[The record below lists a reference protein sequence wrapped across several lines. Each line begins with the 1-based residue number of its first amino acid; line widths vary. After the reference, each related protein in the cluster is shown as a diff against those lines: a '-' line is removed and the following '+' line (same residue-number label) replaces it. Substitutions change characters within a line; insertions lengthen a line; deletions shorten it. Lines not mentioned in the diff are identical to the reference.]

1 MSAISLQQGSNC
13 VVGQFRAMASPCEIL
28 LEQQDQ
34 ALCGKLTQLAA
45 QEAQRIE
52 QKYSRYRS
60 DSVLS
65 QLNQHTGQWQH
76 IDAETAALLQFANT
90 CYTLSAGLF
99 DISSGIL
106 RRAWQFDGSDNIAS
120 QQQLDT
126 LLPFIG
132 WHKVRLDANQL
143 FLPEGMELDLGGIA
157 KEYAVDKVL
166 QLLSQ
171 QFSAADL
178 PGFVVNFGGDMACN
192 RPRDD
197 GSLWRIGIDK
207 PSEELGIG
215 HEFEAIIQL
224 NNESMATS
232 GNYRNFKEQDGVKY
246 VHTINPKTGWPE
258 VNNTLSVSVI
268 AKDCATADA
277 YATAFMVM
285 GVEQSISFIESHPEY
300 TEKIRP
306 FLLLAG
312 EFELLEKFDI
322 EMSYICT
329 HFLAFCVSVS
339 IKITDL
345 CCIYRPS
352 A

>member
-34 ALCGKLTQLAA
+34 VLCGKLTQLAA

-65 QLNQHTGQWQH
+65 QLNQHAGQWQH

-166 QLLSQ
+166 QLLSS
-171 QFSAADL
+171 QFAPDAA
-178 PGFVVNFGGDMACN
+178 PSMVVNFGGDMACN
-192 RPRDD
+192 RPRAD
-197 GSLWRIGIDK
+197 GSLWRIGIEHPGLADQ
-207 PSEELGIG
+207 
-215 HEFEAIIQL
+215 AISAVGLSQGAL
-224 NNESMATS
+224 ATS
-232 GNYRNFKEQDGVKY
+232 GDSRRFLLKDGIRY
-246 VHTINPKTGWPE
+246 SHILNPKTGWP
-258 VNNTLSVSVI
+258 VSKAPRSVTV
-268 AKDCATADA
+268 AAPNC
-277 YATAFMVM
+277 
-285 GVEQSISFIESHPEY
+285 
-300 TEKIRP
+300 
-306 FLLLAG
+306 LLAG
-312 EFELLEKFDI
+312 LLATTALLQGEDA
-322 EMSYICT
+322 EA
-329 HFLAFCVSVS
+329 FLQAQGLKYWLVC
-339 IKITDL
+339 
-345 CCIYRPS
+345 
-352 A
+352 